1 MAGPTQKDHAQGP
14 PLTPTR
20 PGDPR
25 KCCRPRPILDRATR
39 PTGAPSTPLPRPG
52 SPTRSFSLLIPLVD
66 ARTPLGFQ
74 AFGLLGP
81 FAPPAP
87 GSSTSCRNL
96 ACSARPVP
104 STCVSS
110 SRDRC
115 CELSAIAV
123 APSSVDGRTLGF
135 PFRSVNS
142 LARAMESGCSVQK
155 LELRGERGD
164 CIRL

>member
-1 MAGPTQKDHAQGP
+1 MYLLKKSLVSARNETPARAPHIQTTRRGP
-14 PLTPTR
+14 PPTPTR

-39 PTGAPSTPLPRPG
+39 PTGAPSARPARF
-52 SPTRSFSLLIPLVD
+52 PTRSRSFSPNSPVD

-87 GSSTSCRNL
+87 ASSTSWRNL
-96 ACSARPVP
+96 ACSARPLP

-110 SRDRC
+110 SRDRY

-123 APSSVDGRTLGF
+123 APSSVDGRALGF
-135 PFRSVNS
+135 PS
-142 LARAMESGCSVQK
+142 AR
-155 LELRGERGD
+155 
-164 CIRL
+164 